1 MSELS
6 QLPVSESLLLTTF
19 GMFLGCFAGLLSC
32 ILKSRCSS
40 IKCCGIELQRD
51 VIPASDLN
59 NVNIDMPTRTNNT

>member
-6 QLPVSESLLLTTF
+6 ELPVSEGFMLSGFALLA
-19 GMFLGCFAGLLSC
+19 GCCAGLLSC

-51 VIPASDLN
+51 VIPAPDLN
-59 NVNIDMPTRTNNT
+59 NVQVQMTNN